1 MVHNTQQGVYAIRH
15 GDRVLIDAKTG
26 DARPVP
32 AGWMKKHATPP
43 DDKQP
48 VELYDLAKDPGQR
61 KNLAAEQPEAVAE
74 LRALLKKIRD
84 QGYSAP
90 RLENP

>member
-1 MVHNTQQGVYAIRH
+1 
-15 GDRVLIDAKTG
+15 
-26 DARPVP
+26 
-32 AGWMKKHATPP
+32 
-43 DDKQP
+43 